1 VDRLKRLDRLLK
13 LRGRKERQARLQ
25 MALCVKEDLA
35 RREARDEA
43 ERQAGEARELWRAEV
58 AHGLGAGRLGLLRS
72 YLDVRQ
78 SGLRKR
84 EALVGDWQPRLDA
97 ARKEL
102 SQASRERQALDSW
115 RERLR
120 QRLAREEERAERRRM
135 DEIGLREALRRL
147 DPEHGEA

>member
-1 VDRLKRLDRLLK
+1 MDRLKRLDRLLK
-13 LRGRKERQARLQ
+13 LRRRKERQARLQ
-25 MALCVKEDLA
+25 MALTVREDLA

-43 ERQAGEARELWRAEV
+43 ERQAGEARELWRVEV
-58 AHGLGAGRLGLLRS
+58 NQGLGAARLGLLRS
-72 YLDVRQ
+72 YLDARQ
-78 SGLRKR
+78 GGLRRR
-84 EALVGDWQPRLDA
+84 EALVADWQPRLEA
-97 ARKEL
+97 ARREL
-102 SQASRERQALDSW
+102 GEASRERQALDSW